1 MGNRVEGKVAIVT
14 GAGSAGPGMGNGK
27 AAAIVYAREGAKVM
41 VADNRLDAAKE
52 TAKIIEQEGGDCITF
67 EADVSKSSDCRNMVE
82 KCIEVYGKI
91 DILHNNVGI
100 LVFGGP
106 VELGEE
112 DWDRV
117 VDVNLK
123 SMFLTC
129 KYALP
134 YMEKQGSGSIINI
147 SSVAGIRAMAAPS
160 VSYEATKAAIIGL
173 TRDIAIQYASKGIRA
188 NTILPGY
195 MRTPMVDAS
204 VKQAYGKDIDE
215 AHRKRDA
222 MCPTGHQGDAWDV
235 AYMALYLASDES
247 KYVTASEFVVDGGI
261 TQTHR
266 LWPVENRG

>member
-1 MGNRVEGKVAIVT
+1 MGNRVKGKVAIVT

-27 AAAIVYAREGAKVM
+27 ASAIVYAREGARVI
-41 VADNRLDAAKE
+41 VADYRLDAAKE
-52 TAKIIEQEGGDCITF
+52 TEEIIKHEGGECSTF
-67 EADVSKSSDCRNMVE
+67 KADVSKSDDCKSMIE
-82 KCIEVYGKI
+82 KCIEVYGRI

-100 LVFGGP
+100 LIFGGP
-106 VELGEE
+106 IELSEE

-147 SSVAGIRAMAAPS
+147 SSVAGIRAMAAPT
-160 VSYEATKAAIIGL
+160 VSYEATKAGIIGL

-188 NTILPGY
+188 NSILPGY
-195 MRTPMVDAS
+195 MRTPMVAAS
-204 VKQAYGKDIDE
+204 VKQAYGKSIDE
-215 AHRKRDA
+215 AHKKRDA

-247 KYVTASEFVVDGGI
+247 KYVTAGEFVVDGGI

-266 LWPVENRG
+266 LWPVESRG

>member
-1 MGNRVEGKVAIVT
+1 MT

-27 AAAIVYAREGAKVM
+27 ASAILYAREGAKVM
-41 VADNRLDAAKE
+41 VADYRLDAAEE
-52 TAKIIEQEGGDCITF
+52 TEKIIKQEGGECITF
-67 EADVSKSSDCRNMVE
+67 KADVSKSGDCKSMVE

-106 VELGEE
+106 IELSEE

-134 YMEKQGSGSIINI
+134 YMVKQGNGSIINI
-147 SSVAGIRAMAAPS
+147 SSVAGIRAMAAPTI
-160 VSYEATKAAIIGL
+160 SYEATKAGIIGL
-173 TRDIAIQYASKGIRA
+173 TRDIAIQYAAKGVRA

-195 MRTPMVDAS
+195 MRTPMVAAS

-222 MCPTGHQGDAWDV
+222 MCPPGHQGEAWDV

-247 KYVTASEFVVDGGI
+247 KYVSASSFVVDGGI
-261 TQTHR
+261 AQTHR
-266 LWPVENRG
+266 LWPVENSG